1 VPLTEVI
8 MENASVVY
16 DQIILDS
23 SVDKYYRCDVD
34 INGSVRPN
42 TECNL
47 ILKLYHDNELI
58 RHRVITV
65 LNPSEGIFIPDL
77 VVLDYTLE
85 GLTGGSSIHL
95 TLSALEDSISVAPQE
110 FNVRCK
116 FEEYI
121 PDEPVV
127 EEGMLAP
134 DGSVMIAPDGSPM
147 TAP

>member
-1 VPLTEVI
+1 
-8 MENASVVY
+8 
-16 DQIILDS
+16 
-23 SVDKYYRCDVD
+23 
-34 INGSVRPN
+34 
-42 TECNL
+42 
-47 ILKLYHDNELI
+47 LYQDNELI
-58 RHRVITV
+58 RHRIITV

-77 VVLDYTLE
+77 VVLDYTME

-116 FEEYI
+116 FEEYV
-121 PDEPVV
+121 PGES